1 MPSTVARSLHLLVP
15 AVLALSACS
24 KDPDDT
30 VTAGEST
37 SAADS
42 TGTTDAADTTAD
54 PSPTEPDTTTSPGTS
69 TDATTDPTTDATT
82 DPTPDPTATT
92 TTDATTGGGVAD
104 CGFDPGLAYARD
116 ALIYQL
122 ESDDGA
128 TCVWLKRRDDSEPD
142 VIYKAVPYTL
152 LELKAGHAGAVAHV
166 TDPAMLTWESTHH
179 NWEDVA
185 TATDG
190 AVRYRLEDWY
200 SKDGAFIDSF
210 GLYAFDADTD
220 GLLWG
225 PVTLRPF
232 AP

>member
-1 MPSTVARSLHLLVP
+1 MTSTVARSLHLLVP

-30 VTAGEST
+30 VTAGDST
-37 SAADS
+37 SADDS
-42 TGTTDAADTTAD
+42 TGTTDAVDTTAD
-54 PSPTEPDTTTSPGTS
+54 TSPTEPDTTTSPGT
-69 TDATTDPTTDATT
+69 TTDATT
-82 DPTPDPTATT
+82 DPATTDATTTTTTDAT

-104 CGFDPGLAYARD
+104 CGFDPGLAYARN

-152 LELKAGHAGAVAHV
+152 LEFKAGHAGAVAHI
-166 TDPAMLTWESTHH
+166 TDQAMLGWESTHH

-185 TATDG
+185 LATDD

-210 GLYAFDADTD
+210 GLYAFDAATD
-220 GLLWG
+220 APLWG
-225 PVTLRPF
+225 PVTLHPF

>member
-30 VTAGEST
+30 VTAGDST

-69 TDATTDPTTDATT
+69 TAATTDPTTTT
-82 DPTPDPTATT
+82 TATT
-92 TTDATTGGGVAD
+92 GATTDATTGGGVAD

-210 GLYAFDADTD
+210 GLYAFDAATD
-220 GLLWG
+220 APLWG